1 MKSHT
6 IIAKPFIEKADRIEK
21 SLDSLINKRLSE
33 KSLQHIEEIEKKY
46 LQIQIQYISIFKAA
60 TGQEFPHPNLFFFV
74 FLYQELSAVFNEA
87 QQLISNLPEISQI
100 EKEFEGMKDFLD
112 NRMTLAYIGD
122 AALEICVIPYIWQ
135 QSPEKLP
142 SPEFLH
148 NKREEIVKN
157 SPLSQYWDNLLL
169 SDPSILMKHSDE
181 SVATKGSSLEAV
193 FGIIY
198 LEHGVNAVEIALQ
211 NLLRYNEKKHDNHS

>member
-21 SLDSLINKRLSE
+21 CLDCLINKKLSE
-33 KSLQHIEEIEKKY
+33 KSLNDIEEIEKKY
-46 LQIQIQYISIFKAA
+46 LKIQIQCIPIFKAA

-87 QQLISNLPEISQI
+87 QQLMSNLSEISQI
-100 EKEFEGMKDFLD
+100 EKEFEEMKDFLE

-135 QSPEKLP
+135 HSSEKLLT
-142 SPEFLH
+142 SKSLH
-148 NKREEIVKN
+148 DKREEIVKN
-157 SPLSQYWDNLLL
+157 SPLSQYWDDLLL
-169 SDPSILMKHSDE
+169 SDPSMRHPDE
-181 SVATKGSSLEAV
+181 SITSKGSSMEAV

-211 NLLRYNEKKHDNHS
+211 NLLRYSEKNLTIPS

>member
-21 SLDSLINKRLSE
+21 CLDSLINKKLSE
-33 KSLQHIEEIEKKY
+33 KSLQDIEEIEKKY
-46 LQIQIQYISIFKAA
+46 LQIQIQCIPIFKAA
-60 TGQEFPHPNLFFFV
+60 TRQEFPHPKLFFFV
-74 FLYQELSAVFNEA
+74 FLHQELSEVFNEA
-87 QQLISNLPEISQI
+87 QQLFSKLSEFAQI
-100 EKEFEGMKDFLD
+100 EKDFEGMKEISQ

-122 AALEICVIPYIWQ
+122 AALEICVISYIWQ

-142 SPEFLH
+142 SSEFLH

-157 SPLSQYWDNLLL
+157 SPLSKYWDNLLL
-169 SDPSILMKHSDE
+169 SDPTIGIKHPNE
-181 SVATKGSSLEAV
+181 NVGTKGSSMEAV

-198 LEHGVNAVEIALQ
+198 LEHGIDAVEKALT
-211 NLLRYNEKKHDNHS
+211 NLITFSLTEK